1 MEQSDIVIF
10 RDTLDLEEVQR
21 IAEETFGEMAKA
33 VIDIER
39 QIVAVGGELHADAEA
54 LLLED
59 GSKQADL
66 WGINLFPKDSGT
78 VHIEFLSLINI
89 RPAAGNRTQEIA
101 DKGIRDRITHIV
113 TEMAEKGLS

>member
-1 MEQSDIVIF
+1 
-10 RDTLDLEEVQR
+10 
-21 IAEETFGEMAKA
+21 
-33 VIDIER
+33 
-39 QIVAVGGELHADAEA
+39 
-54 LLLED
+54 
-59 GSKQADL
+59 
-66 WGINLFPKDSGT
+66 LFPKDSGT